1 MVLGEVANTKQGN
14 QFYVNVV
21 TVDDDDVYTLAGAT
35 NDRANTTDNTTD
47 ILPSGSNLVRDMGK
61 KIVNMHIN
69 TGAIKTIYKKV
80 QLVVTGSA
88 TNEGVPEVSTVAQS
102 FYIKVFPSSKW
113 ASITL

>member
-35 NDRANTTDNTTD
+35 SDRTDTTGGGNA

-61 KIVNMHIN
+61 KLVNMHSN
-69 TGAIKTIYKKV
+69 SGAIKSIYKKV
-80 QLVVTGSA
+80 QLVVDGA
-88 TNEGVPEVSTVAQS
+88 EKNEGVSGNLDKQS